1 MKRKITLLILS
12 VVMGSLTIIAQ
23 NVLDLSGKN
32 PSLKIKD
39 TIDIKKEHK
48 NIFIIDAKDSITISK
63 IVFVK
68 NGNEAKRVEIKEGG
82 NLLIKMDSVKNDISK
97 TIKISPKSILTVTWG
112 KNTWTFKMKDNNMNL
127 SRNKTGEN
135 TKTKEVQDKP
145 NSILYIIIVIII
157 GVVISVFGFCW
168 FKRNKQYHY
177 VRFAFF

>member
-68 NGNEAKRVEIKEGG
+68 ME
-82 NLLIKMDSVKNDISK
+82 
-97 TIKISPKSILTVTWG
+97 
-112 KNTWTFKMKDNNMNL
+112 MKL
-127 SRNKTGEN
+127 SMLK
-135 TKTKEVQDKP
+135 
-145 NSILYIIIVIII
+145 
-157 GVVISVFGFCW
+157 
-168 FKRNKQYHY
+168 
-177 VRFAFF
+177 

>member
-32 PSLKIKD
+32 PSLKIKNN
-39 TIDIKKEHK
+39 TIDIKKEPK

-82 NLLIKMDSVKNDISK
+82 NLLIKKDSVKNDISQI
-97 TIKISPKSILTVTWG
+97 IKISPKSILTVTWG
-112 KNTWTFKMKDNNMNL
+112 KNTWTFKMKDNNMEL

-145 NSILYIIIVIII
+145 NSLLSTKI
-157 GVVISVFGFCW
+157 
-168 FKRNKQYHY
+168 R
-177 VRFAFF
+177 